1 MKTKK
6 NDRALYINCPLSG
19 CSIPLNEAAKRE
31 SSDAG
36 KQNNGG
42 VGMTTST
49 PCTDKISQI
58 INEIDNSGYL
68 DVNGIVRRWIPS
80 QCLSMVYSNVGFHT
94 VLKNRGVNYA
104 WEVVLNE
111 LEKQAELYHCRD
123 INSFNDRNRWYSKEI
138 VYAMAER
145 YVELLTCNDRMSI
158 YLKPL
163 KSALKGIKGSLTP
176 FKLYKTAQSF
186 NAYRKRIPF
195 SQKGICNEFANAY
208 KAAGAYYTMKDL
220 IMFEGCSFDT
230 VDKSKES
237 HVIMQES
244 LDILEQKADEIVKDG
259 VCDNG
264 YKMLAIL
271 KKFLKDNE
279 FDFDKTKE
287 KWATESNARRA
298 LRALIRTNRR
308 SRK

>member
-1 MKTKK
+1 METKK

-42 VGMTTST
+42 VGIPTST
-49 PCTDKISQI
+49 PCADKISQI

-80 QCLSMVYSNVGFHT
+80 QCLSMVYSHGGFHA
-94 VLKNRGVNYA
+94 VLKSRGVNYA

-111 LEKQAELYHCRD
+111 LEKQAELHRCRD
-123 INSFNDRNRWYSKEI
+123 ISSFSDRNRWYSKDI

-145 YVELLTCNDRMSI
+145 YVELLTCNDHLS
-158 YLKPL
+158 YYFKPL
-163 KSALKGIKGSLTP
+163 KSVLKRIGDSTTP
-176 FKLYKTAQSF
+176 LQLYKTAQSF
-186 NAYRKRIPF
+186 NNYRKKVPF
-195 SQKGICNEFANAY
+195 KQKGICNEFANAY
-208 KAAGAYYTMKDL
+208 KAAGAYYTMRDL

-230 VDKSKES
+230 VDKSKEP
-237 HVIMQES
+237 HVIMEDS
-244 LDILEQKADEIVKDG
+244 LDILEQMADEIVKDG

-279 FDFDKTKE
+279 FDFDETKE
-287 KWATESNARRA
+287 KWAVESNARRA
-298 LRALIRTNRR
+298 LRALIRANRR